1 MTKVERLEAAL
12 SNLQTASTDVEASA
26 VVSEDGL
33 IMASLLPRGLEEA
46 QIAAMSA
53 AMLTIGTRTAR
64 ELERGRVEQIF
75 VKGADGYVVIMAAG
89 AHAVLLGLARKDAK
103 LGLVFLDASRAAE
116 EIRAVLS

>member
-1 MTKVERLEAAL
+1 MNKVERLEAAL
-12 SNLQTASTDVEASA
+12 SNLQSASSDVEASA

-64 ELERGRVEQIF
+64 ELKRGKVEQIF
-75 VKGADGYVVIMAAG
+75 VKGGDGYVVIMAAG
-89 AHAVLLGLARKDAK
+89 AHAVLLGLARRDAK

>member
-1 MTKVERLEAAL
+1 MHRIEELANVLGELQGSSGEIEAC
-12 SNLQTASTDVEASA
+12 A

-53 AMLTIGTRTAR
+53 AMLTIGTRTAK
-64 ELERGRVEQIF
+64 ELKRGKVEQIF
-75 VKGADGYVVIMAAG
+75 VKGDAGYVVIMAAG
-89 AHAVLLGLARKDAK
+89 AHAVLLGLARRDAK
-103 LGLVFLDASRAAE
+103 LGLLFLDASRAAE

>member
-64 ELERGRVEQIF
+64 ELKRGRVEQIF
-75 VKGADGYVVIMAAG
+75 VKGGDGYVVIMAAG

>member
-1 MTKVERLEAAL
+1 MTKVEQLETAL
-12 SNLQTASTDVEASA
+12 SNLQTASSDVEASA

-33 IMASLLPRGLEEA
+33 IMASLLPRGLEEG

-64 ELERGRVEQIF
+64 ELKRGKVEQIF
-75 VKGADGYVVIMAAG
+75 VKGNEGYVVIMAAG

-116 EIRAVLS
+116 EIRTILS

>member
-1 MTKVERLEAAL
+1 MTKVERLETAL
-12 SNLQTASTDVEASA
+12 SNFQTASSDVEATA

-64 ELERGRVEQIF
+64 ELKRGKVEQIF
-75 VKGADGYVVIMAAG
+75 VKGSDGYVVIMAAG

-116 EIRAVLS
+116 EIRAIIS

>member
-1 MTKVERLEAAL
+1 MTKVEQLETAL
-12 SNLQTASTDVEASA
+12 SNLQAASSDVEASA

-33 IMASLLPRGLEEA
+33 IMASLLPRGLEEG

-64 ELERGRVEQIF
+64 ELARGKVEQIF
-75 VKGADGYVVIMAAG
+75 VKGSDGYVVIMAAG

-116 EIRAVLS
+116 EIRAILS

>member
-1 MTKVERLEAAL
+1 MTKIDRLNKTLTDLQASSADIEAA
-12 SNLQTASTDVEASA
+12 A

-53 AMLTIGTRTAR
+53 AMLTIGSRTAH
-64 ELERGRVEQIF
+64 ELKRGTVEQIF
-75 VKGADGYVVIMAAG
+75 VKGGDGYVVIMAAG
-89 AHAVLLGLARKDAK
+89 PHAVLLGLARKDAK

-116 EIRAVLS
+116 QVRAVLS

>member
-1 MTKVERLEAAL
+1 MNKVERLSAAL
-12 SNLQTASTDVEASA
+12 SNLQAASTDIEASA

-33 IMASLLPRGLEEA
+33 IMASHLPRGLEEA

-64 ELERGRVEQIF
+64 ELKRGKVEQIF
-75 VKGADGYVVIMAAG
+75 VKGGDGYVVIMAAG
-89 AHAVLLGLARKDAK
+89 AHAVLLGLARRDAK